1 MLVSLDLVE
10 AISRAVAAEANT
22 DVERITVAS
31 TSAEAHRVEL
41 LVTLVRRPYERCRVL
56 LNLNRE
62 EPAAF
67 EQQLR
72 AKLHE
77 IRSPLPRSLGLVTR
91 PRLD

>member
-10 AISRAVAAEANT
+10 AISRAVAAEENMG
-22 DVERITVAS
+22 VERVTVAS

-41 LVTLVRRPYERCRVL
+41 LVTLVRHPFERCRVL
-56 LNLNRE
+56 LNLSRE
-62 EPAAF
+62 EPVAF

-77 IRSPLPRSLGLVTR
+77 MRSPLPRALGLVSR